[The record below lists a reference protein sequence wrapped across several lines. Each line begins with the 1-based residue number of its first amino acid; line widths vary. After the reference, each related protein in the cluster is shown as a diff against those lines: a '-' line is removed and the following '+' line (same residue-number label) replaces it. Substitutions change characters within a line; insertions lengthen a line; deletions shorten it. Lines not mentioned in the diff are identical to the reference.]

1 MKVLFCPSCL
11 ISPNIT
17 ATEVKCPKCGKTANG
32 ENLTETVTRWNDR
45 EYSAKT
51 EPKAEPKVEE
61 TVEKRMETPRRR
73 RKRSE

>member
-11 ISPNIT
+11 ISPDIT

-32 ENLTETVTRWNDR
+32 ENLTETVTRWNNK
-45 EYSAKT
+45 EFSTKA

-61 TVEKRMETPRRR
+61 TERMETPRRR